1 MKPDKF
7 KKIRDSIEKEMDE
20 KRFAHTLG
28 VAYTAAM
35 LAAIHGIPQDTAL
48 LAGLL
53 HDCAKC
59 YSDEKMFSLCSKNN
73 VSFSVTESKNTALL
87 HGKVGAIIAYKKYA
101 VEDETILNAIRYHTT
116 GRPEMTLLDKIIY
129 VADYI
134 EPGRKPLPNLSEIR
148 KLAFQDLDAALI
160 MILENILNYLESCGK
175 ETDPATRETYE
186 YYINRRD

>member
-35 LAAIHGIPQDTAL
+35 LASIHGIPQDTAL

-134 EPGRKPLPNLSEIR
+134 EPGRKALPNLSEIR

>member
-35 LAAIHGIPQDTAL
+35 LASIHGIPQDTAL

-73 VSFSVTESKNTALL
+73 VSYSVTEAKNTALL
-87 HGKVGAIIAYKKYA
+87 HGKVGAIIACKKYA
-101 VEDETILNAIRYHTT
+101 IEDETILNAIRYHTT

>member
-35 LAAIHGIPQDTAL
+35 LASIHGIPQDTAL

-101 VEDETILNAIRYHTT
+101 VDDETILNAIRYHTT

-129 VADYI
+129 VSDYI

-148 KLAFQDLDAALI
+148 KLAFQDLDSALI

>member
-35 LAAIHGIPQDTAL
+35 LASIHGIPQDTAL

-101 VEDETILNAIRYHTT
+101 VDDETILNAIRYHTT

-134 EPGRKPLPNLSEIR
+134 EPGRKALPNLSEIR